1 MKGVPTRADIQTLL
15 LDNVAGF
22 ENSNLA
28 LASISQA
35 TDEAVANVEAQTK
48 RTAAGLKPEGQDEP
62 LMIAI
67 QDQLAAQFR
76 SKDSWELEPKYQPS
90 AAMIG
95 RIRREFERRSP
106 TIYNLIKVRTVYTS
120 NTGFDPKS
128 RKLSEGITVVFED
141 DPEVTSVGGQITRL
155 CHIIDKLEVLALAW
169 AITGNYDVPFE
180 GKQTTFCS
188 GAEAHHC

>member
-1 MKGVPTRADIQTLL
+1 MWAHWCSGKHLRHNDGCFSLKGVPTRADIQTLL
-15 LDNVAGF
+15 LDKVAGF

-67 QDQLAAQFR
+67 QEQLAAQFR

-106 TIYNLIKVRTVYTS
+106 TIYNLIIHIQYRI
-120 NTGFDPKS
+120 
-128 RKLSEGITVVFED
+128 R
-141 DPEVTSVGGQITRL
+141 PEESQAQRR
-155 CHIIDKLEVLALAW
+155 HH
-169 AITGNYDVPFE
+169 
-180 GKQTTFCS
+180 S
-188 GAEAHHC
+188 GVWRRPRSH